1 MKENEYLFQAGDVSL
16 NVKPAQIPSEF
27 QDKSVNTVFYGQP
40 DEYIRCPH
48 CGELAKLD
56 PQIYTSMP
64 PKYGYKCS
72 HCGKSGFIF
81 CHEAQIITDPNW
93 KPWFDEPKPSEIL
106 TSYTECMICGEKIP
120 VSLNEPHTKIC
131 KNCRDAVIAMRKAL
145 GTWND

>member
-93 KPWFDEPKPSEIL
+93 KP
-106 TSYTECMICGEKIP
+106 
-120 VSLNEPHTKIC
+120 
-131 KNCRDAVIAMRKAL
+131 
-145 GTWND
+145 